1 VKGIIRSG
9 QFEGD
14 DEKPGHKKDIFALC
28 ESFVSFEVK
37 ALNRKGRGSIRQKR
51 KVTPPRIIAVRLLE
65 SLGHAARF
73 SN

>member
-9 QFEGD
+9 QFQGD

-37 ALNRKGRGSIRQKR
+37 ALNRKGRGAYAKSAK
-51 KVTPPRIIAVRLLE
+51 
-65 SLGHAARF
+65 
-73 SN
+73 